1 MKYGKLPQE
10 IEAEKNEQATIS
22 ETQSDENAVDTA
34 VFESE
39 KAPNDSENTD
49 ETE

>member
-10 IEAEKNEQATIS
+10 IEAEKAEQAAIS
-22 ETQSDENAVDTA
+22 ETQTDETVVDTA
-34 VFESE
+34 VCESE
-39 KAPNDSENTD
+39 EAPNDSENTD